1 MQEKTMGMATDHLW
15 VTPWAGVADL
25 GKAGGRQGILGV
37 SSGVDF
43 DLSTTGHRLG
53 FYAQGVRSNGYSSDK
68 GGLRAFSI
76 GASYSFR

>member
-1 MQEKTMGMATDHLW
+1 MNERAARALQKSLARKKRRWE
-15 VTPWAGVADL
+15 
-25 GKAGGRQGILGV
+25 AGGRQGILGV